1 LYERWVQQISLVSS
15 HSVVWCPTQTF
26 IKRRYSRFGPEQ
38 VEKQL
43 SIALVNPAS
52 PTSIVQVCCPPVI
65 IALLWCRSA
74 LLGQSSNAA
83 TTTKR
88 LTLLL
93 LEVTLPSIATSLVQ
107 MLVCDSFDDGSSYL
121 PLKNRFLKLLAFH
134 ADVSATFIIHQD
146 QSYSGRTR
154 AAWALVSR

>member
-1 LYERWVQQISLVSS
+1 M
-15 HSVVWCPTQTF
+15 
-26 IKRRYSRFGPEQ
+26 
-38 VEKQL
+38 
-43 SIALVNPAS
+43 
-52 PTSIVQVCCPPVI
+52 QVCCPPVI
-65 IALLWCRSA
+65 VALLWCRSA

-121 PLKNRFLKLLAFH
+121 RADLTLSCDGSNRRVQSVVFALILLA
-134 ADVSATFIIHQD
+134 I
-146 QSYSGRTR
+146 YSLGG
-154 AAWALVSR
+154 AIV